1 MTKQD
6 ITAIIKNN
14 ITSQLQKP
22 ESALSDIAK
31 VYGDW
36 LRGTVK
42 RAQAKAVLSERS
54 QQSDEGVQPQQTGGQ
69 SV

>member
-36 LRGTVK
+36 LRSTVK
-42 RAQAKAVLSERS
+42 RAQAKAVLSEQS

>member
-6 ITAIIKNN
+6 ITTIIKNN

-22 ESALSDIAK
+22 ESALADISR

-36 LRGTVK
+36 LRGIVK
-42 RAQAKAVLSERS
+42 RAQAKAVLNAQP
-54 QQSDEGVQPQQTGGQ
+54 QQSDEGTQPQQTGGQ

>member
-22 ESALSDIAK
+22 ESALSDISK

-42 RAQAKAVLSERS
+42 RAQAKAVLSEQS
-54 QQSDEGVQPQQTGGQ
+54 QQSDEGTQPQQTGGQ
-69 SV
+69 GV